1 MLTLFPTTP
10 QLRTDYQ
17 QLDDSPMNTIQAINL
32 LGELTYGEIR
42 EQLDLAGIE
51 SISELDDQQVYALA
65 IECLTDY

>member
-1 MLTLFPTTP
+1 
-10 QLRTDYQ
+10 
-17 QLDDSPMNTIQAINL
+17 MNTIQAINL